1 MPRCGTTGAGPAD
14 AARRGWCPGRRCAR
28 SGYSPY
34 PLILD
39 ILGRTGFLR
48 GLFEWFPGSPVT
60 RAIVLIVTVLT
71 LSLLLVDVL
80 LRTPVSRHLVARP
93 GFRCRER
100 RLREARARRRTRV
113 TPDH

>member
-1 MPRCGTTGAGPAD
+1 MRAFGVFAVH
-14 AARRGWCPGRRCAR
+14 
-28 SGYSPY
+28 

-93 GFRCRER
+93 RIPLPGER